1 MSAVTSDEHN
11 QFCSCKACWET
22 RIVTMPIDS
31 IPSKPNHAEV
41 LALVKR
47 LRDGGSTQDRIDAA
61 DALERFVENNDERLS
76 SGSIS
81 SVASGPDGTGDDAG
95 THTHMTLDFALK
107 IADSHAQVDDVL
119 EYRALAV
126 LAAAVRAAQ
135 VHTADR
141 CSSDET
147 SEAHSETVQRWL
159 DGWGDR
165 LIPKADVAAFIS
177 RLTSEHSDD
186 VKEDRAYYHG
196 ARDAAGMAH
205 QSLTVMDKWI
215 DGGCGNRVPALKAN
229 EPLAPGLKKVW
240 NDANVGWQCE
250 CGARN
255 LILNLPCKC
264 GRSRPES
271 EGEV

>member
-1 MSAVTSDEHN
+1 MNDVIRTSN
-11 QFCSCKACWET
+11 
-22 RIVTMPIDS
+22 
-31 IPSKPNHAEV
+31 PNHAEV

-76 SGSIS
+76 RRSIS

-147 SEAHSETVQRWL
+147 ECAHESIKYGCYCVDCGSENIRSDKPGSITS
-159 DGWGDR
+159 
-165 LIPKADVAAFIS
+165 DV
-177 RLTSEHSDD
+177 
-186 VKEDRAYYHG
+186 RA
-196 ARDAAGMAH
+196 
-205 QSLTVMDKWI
+205 
-215 DGGCGNRVPALKAN
+215 ALKAN
-229 EPLAPGLKKVW
+229 EGR
-240 NDANVGWQCE
+240 E
-250 CGARN
+250 CGA
-255 LILNLPCKC
+255 C
-264 GRSRPES
+264 GHIIPPGGSSSCSLDHVPPENGS
-271 EGEV
+271 ER